1 MATPDTAS
9 GLVLLNSSGL
19 FGDNTAYDTEHNGS
33 QNTENDDE
41 EYDYEDDDNDNDD
54 DDDDNDDE
62 ATGLEAPSF
71 YLGADGQDWGLNQY
85 ARATQAA
92 IDTGVGVVPVPPNLF
107 GGADSTVTGASV
119 GASAGVGAGASA
131 SLHATTPSVGD
142 TEAGTSVVPTTGAAL
157 AAAMGV
163 AAGSAMAVAAEI
175 AAGIL
180 DSPLIRWNNR
190 PVNVTMFA
198 RRDAASTLTAGR
210 HENHHR
216 FVDLVVQSGKVHD
229 PAGSK
234 AFNHCGDTCTKNMI
248 SRAGL
253 TILSGGISVLEH
265 ECNISAERVFASS
278 VGNPMVCAGGIEPG
292 NVSCSMLLPVVI
304 DIWAMQRAKPLAW
317 SFSRKLF
324 AGLVGCPAA
333 WVAEGNTGRV
343 LIFQSG
349 IVIISGNLNR
359 AAADRISRQIIADV
373 RPFITGVYMPNLQA
387 RLLGQA
393 TGVIRKLSPATRDD
407 TTWPGAFAT
416 GSATALPRAVAAL
429 PPPVV
434 PHAATTIGPDCV
446 ITFSPCP
453 EVATVPMPQM
463 CPRGLDAAW
472 AAVAP
477 EGVSG
482 WFQRRVPD
490 LRALETAIAKVGP
503 FFATRA
509 RLQHQWEGLQRK
521 LKRKRE

>member
-1 MATPDTAS
+1 MTD
-9 GLVLLNSSGL
+9 
-19 FGDNTAYDTEHNGS
+19 FGSAFDRDHYYDS
-33 QNTENDDE
+33 DSDADADDADDVDDE
-41 EYDYEDDDNDNDD
+41 DGVDADVD
-54 DDDDNDDE
+54 
-62 ATGLEAPSF
+62 
-71 YLGADGQDWGLNQY
+71 LGASLLYYEAQTQDWGLHTY
-85 ARATQAA
+85 AQAA
-92 IDTGVGVVPVPPNLF
+92 QTTVESGVGIVPVPRGVF
-107 GGADSTVTGASV
+107 QDSGPSPSPAPGPEPQSETGT
-119 GASAGVGAGASA
+119 GAGAGSGPPQ
-131 SLHATTPSVGD
+131 T
-142 TEAGTSVVPTTGAAL
+142 AGAVL

-163 AAGSAMAVAAEI
+163 AADSAMAAAAEI
-175 AAGIL
+175 AAAFL

-198 RRDAASTLTAGR
+198 RRDTASTLTTGR
-210 HENHHR
+210 HDNHHR
-216 FVDLVVQSGKVHD
+216 FVDLVVQSGKVHN

-265 ECNISAERVFASS
+265 ECNIAAERVFASS

-317 SFSRKLF
+317 SFCRKLF
-324 AGLVGCPAA
+324 AGLVGCPAT

-349 IVIISGNLNR
+349 IIIISGNLNR
-359 AAADRISRQIIADV
+359 AAADRIARQIIADV
-373 RPFITGVYMPNLQA
+373 RPFVTGVYMPNLQA
-387 RLLGQA
+387 RLLGET
-393 TGVIRKLSPATRDD
+393 TGVIRHLTPATRCD

-416 GSATALPRAVAAL
+416 GAASALPRAIAAL

-434 PHAATTIGPDCV
+434 PHPAATTGPDCV

-453 EVATVPMPQM
+453 EVATVPMPQLS
-463 CPRGLDAAW
+463 PGGLDVAW
-472 AAVAP
+472 AAVSP
-477 EGVSG
+477 GGVSH
-482 WFQRRVPD
+482 WFRDRAPD
-490 LRALETAIAKVGP
+490 LDTLEAAITGVGP
-503 FFATRA
+503 FVSTHTH
-509 RLQHQWEGLQRK
+509 LQQQWEALQRK